1 MPERSNPNLRTRI
14 AETNLPSL
22 RACELAS
29 LRACEPASLRACGEH
44 ASIILFTATDP
55 EFTATGYDFLLRMK
69 DKQDFLRGMT
79 SFYV

>member
-22 RACELAS
+22 RACEL
-29 LRACEPASLRACGEH
+29 

>member
-1 MPERSNPNLRTRI
+1 MEPEFEDTDCRNKF
-14 AETNLPSL
+14 A
-22 RACELAS
+22 
-29 LRACEPASLRACGEH
+29 EPASMRAFEP